1 MSSSGRSPSQGE
13 KPKAR
18 RRCGATER
26 LWRRRLVWI
35 PAPSSSGRPQAN
47 PHTALRQFLYLQRGN
62 NRLQYRAVRPGVCHV
77 YAGQV
82 GPCVGPCVATV
93 SDDNYSAPLSAC
105 RVPGG
110 LFVRAAWIVNDGTDK
125 ESGLVLKSLGST
137 AIIRAKVTIAC
148 PPRARVAHR
157 VAGREGH

>member
-1 MSSSGRSPSQGE
+1 M
-13 KPKAR
+13 
-18 RRCGATER
+18 
-26 LWRRRLVWI
+26 
-35 PAPSSSGRPQAN
+35 
-47 PHTALRQFLYLQRGN
+47 
-62 NRLQYRAVRPGVCHV
+62 
-77 YAGQV
+77 
-82 GPCVGPCVATV
+82 GPCVATV